1 MTTYITYQCTIC
13 RKTKD
18 SARDT
23 TRAVLNVC
31 SITPG
36 CSGRLLIV
44 AEKSQ
49 ADAYNPASKLASGPN
64 DRLENAVPIEQEQ
77 STFLSTS
84 DFGSLTIAIKYLTGA
99 PLDSVKLKVTQRK
112 LNDVQYQQYVFR
124 PSAST
129 DRIPHTA
136 STKDISGKF
145 LRFDATAIAE
155 NRVSVL
161 VNGVPRTVGAGASGI
176 SLQPNLVMFNSNVA
190 AGSTVTVIV
199 YSEQVTTE
207 NTLEFERNAVAQNTD
222 TRFGSWS
229 NIKRIDF
236 VDVDGKLP
244 DGNTTGGWYLY
255 SCTLLSNIPYNTKVR
270 IDSVRNSAGAV
281 IKSGSSLAD
290 VRFLM
295 ASAPYRHVDRYY
307 NFIIGADSLNGDYL
321 LTSTTTGFLQL
332 SANTK
337 IIREIYPPI
346 EIRNSRIISLGAP
359 AESDFIV
366 PDDYANT
373 NGTDTEIASL
383 VSTKIIG
390 PI

>member
-84 DFGSLTIAIKYLTGA
+84 DFGSLTIAIKYLSGS
-99 PLDSVKLKVTQRK
+99 PLDLVKLMVTQRK
-112 LNDVQYQQYVFR
+112 LNDVQYQQYVFK
-124 PSAST
+124 PTAPT
-129 DRIPHTA
+129 NRIPQTT

-145 LRFDATAIAE
+145 LRFDRAAIDE

-161 VNGVPRTVGAGASGI
+161 VNGVPRTIGPSDI
-176 SLQPNLVMFNSNVA
+176 SLQPNTVNFSSNVA

-207 NTLEFERNAVAQNTD
+207 NILEFERNAVAQNTD

-229 NIKRIDF
+229 NIKRLDF
-236 VDVDGKLP
+236 VDADGKLP

-270 IDSVRNSAGAV
+270 VDSVLNSAGTV

-366 PDDYANT
+366 PDDYANI